1 MSVQRGLLSF
11 SCNKVNGNMNKTMI
25 SAVNILQNAWHFI
38 DLSLDCKQKTNH
50 LTNQTHFYYRKGTN
64 FSGNQRSVVADSCT
78 WTDLKNYALAEY
90 LLVAMNGSEFGAGSK
105 RNSIDLSIGAKRNS
119 FDIGGIS
126 TKRNSID
133 TDELV
138 KRIHAS
144 KPKSVFLDSKPNVTA
159 GHKYAFGKSSKIG
172 DQALQTIK
180 RAAFATETNDEVY
193 WFSFT
198 LHRSECVI
206 VLSSVNFSC
215 FKAL

>member
-1 MSVQRGLLSF
+1 
-11 SCNKVNGNMNKTMI
+11 
-25 SAVNILQNAWHFI
+25 
-38 DLSLDCKQKTNH
+38 
-50 LTNQTHFYYRKGTN
+50 
-64 FSGNQRSVVADSCT
+64 
-78 WTDLKNYALAEY
+78 
-90 LLVAMNGSEFGAGSK
+90 MNGSEFGAGSK

-193 WFSFT
+193 
-198 LHRSECVI
+198 
-206 VLSSVNFSC
+206 
-215 FKAL
+215 